1 VNLHL
6 ETEVM
11 SDIPATPTTFAVL
24 TSPFRP
30 IAQAIEDQRK
40 KHGNEALSWYTFA
53 LILIYCYT
61 IGCQGLN
68 LLATELAGADPDLG
82 LPAVPASTLSDAFRR
97 LPPALLRTA
106 FQRLVTSVAGLEI
119 PELQALGPLWCMDG
133 SYFPA
138 LRRMAWAKVRDQVY
152 GVKLHLC
159 FSLNQ
164 MRPVD
169 CLITVGTGSERQA
182 LRQLLCAGSTFIADR
197 GYFCFDLLA
206 DIAAT
211 PAFFVL
217 RIYGN
222 AVYEVLEQLPSA
234 VPPAVGAILGPVQDL
249 KVQFPNDRQHG
260 GYRLVIFALGGHT
273 FRIATN
279 RWDLSTYQIVLLYAY
294 RWPIELIFRFLKH
307 SLNGLQW
314 LTTAPQGIASQFH
327 ALLITALLH
336 LKLKQDCL
344 LAAEREAAATTTCPT
359 PPAGPACPT
368 TEEALQQRQAELPR
382 PLARSSDRVTAQA
395 EAASFMVA
403 VGHKLRR
410 YWKVGIHWLTTLRA
424 HLARPFTL
432 QVRQALNAH
441 A

>member
-1 VNLHL
+1 MLA
-6 ETEVM
+6 ETQ
-11 SDIPATPTTFAVL
+11 PTPTTFAVL
-24 TSPFRP
+24 TRPFQP
-30 IAQAIEDQRK
+30 IAQAIEDQRE
-40 KHGNEALSWYTFA
+40 KHGNETLSWYTFA

-68 LLATELAGADPDLG
+68 KLATELESADPKLE
-82 LPAVPASTLSDAFRR
+82 LPAAPASTLSDAFRR
-97 LPPALLRTA
+97 LPPALMRQA
-106 FQRLVTSVAGLEI
+106 FQRLVVSIAGREI
-119 PELQALGPLWCMDG
+119 PELQALGPLWCIDG

-138 LRRMAWAKVRDQVY
+138 LRRMAWAYVRDQVY

-159 FSLNQ
+159 FSLNH

-169 CLITVGTGSERQA
+169 CLITVGTGSERHA
-182 LRQLLCAGSTFIADR
+182 LRQLLQAGITFIADR

-222 AVYEVLEQLPSA
+222 AVYTVLEQLPPA
-234 VPPAVGAILGPVQDL
+234 LPPAVGAILGVVQDL
-249 KVQFPNDRQHG
+249 KVRFPNDRHQAV
-260 GYRLVIFALGGHT
+260 YRLVIFTLGDHN
-273 FRIATN
+273 FLIVTN

-294 RWPIELIFRFLKH
+294 RWQIELIFRFLKH
-307 SLNGLQW
+307 SLPGLQW
-314 LTTAPQGIASQFH
+314 LTTAPQGIESQFY

-336 LKLKQDCL
+336 LQLKQDCL
-344 LAAEREAAATTTCPT
+344 LTAAQETPAGAT
-359 PPAGPACPT
+359 PPPDRPAGST
-368 TEEALQQRQAELPR
+368 TVEVLQQQQAELINSP
-382 PLARSSDRVTAQA
+382 ARARDRVTAQA

-410 YWKVGIHWLTTLRA
+410 YWKVGIHWLITLRA

-432 QVRQALNAH
+432 EVRQALNAH